1 MTKGEPGQL
10 VGRIVQTDPLQR
22 FDGYLNQEANN
33 KKIAYDVLTK
43 GDSAYLTGVHFFK
56 KKHHFSTVLGH
67 LLSKSFDSRDSCYV

>member
-43 GDSAYLTGVHFFK
+43 GDSAYLTGVHFLK
-56 KKHHFSTVLGH
+56 KTPFLNCVEASAVEVL
-67 LLSKSFDSRDSCYV
+67 